1 MNFHEFIK
9 DVLASNKVA
18 EFQDEKRELYVTP
31 YFYQSRCILENI
43 LLKKEIQLI
52 LQWFQL

>member
-18 EFQDEKRELYVTP
+18 EFQGEKRELYVTP